1 MSIKDC
7 WGDLDSTRGDGNME
21 NGTTKTN
28 QNEVLKIAEDEAQK
42 VSMETRLSGQ
52 ESWQKRDY
60 NTNWI
65 SWGQRKRRSMSCSGS
80 QVW

>member
-7 WGDLDSTRGDGNME
+7 RGDLDSIRDGNME
-21 NGTTKTN
+21 NGTIKTN

-52 ESWQKRDY
+52 ES
-60 NTNWI
+60 
-65 SWGQRKRRSMSCSGS
+65 
-80 QVW
+80 